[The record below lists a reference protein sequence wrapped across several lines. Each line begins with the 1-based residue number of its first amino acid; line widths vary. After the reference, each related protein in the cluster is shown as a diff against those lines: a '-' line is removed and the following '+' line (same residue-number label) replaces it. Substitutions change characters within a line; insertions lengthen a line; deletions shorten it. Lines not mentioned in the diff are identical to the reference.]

1 MINPKS
7 LENLRPFNAM
17 SKEEHAEISRRAGKA
32 SGESR
37 RKEKQEN
44 EIIAALTKY
53 GTAFKV
59 FLDLC
64 EMPTADF
71 NRAVKKAMEQNH
83 RSQKPTENEP

>member
-7 LENLRPFNAM
+7 LENLRPFNTM

-37 RKEKQEN
+37 RKGKQEN
-44 EIIAALTKY
+44 EIITALTKY

-59 FLDLC
+59 FLDLS
-64 EMPTADF
+64 EMPPAEF
-71 NRAVKKAMEQNH
+71 NKAVNKAMKKNQ
-83 RSQKPTENEP
+83 RSKSKTKKEP

>member
-1 MINPKS
+1 MINSKS
-7 LENLRPFNAM
+7 LENLRPFNTM

-37 RKEKQEN
+37 RKEKQEK

-59 FLDLC
+59 FLDLS
-64 EMPTADF
+64 EMPPADF

-83 RSQKPTENEP
+83 RSQKATETEP